1 MKKKTAAYLAIGIV
15 GIALA
20 LAAKFLLQ
28 GFLSNVQSGAMV
40 GVGAGLFGY
49 GMGKGCVALWGEKHP
64 DLMKQSELEEKD
76 ERNVAILDRAKA
88 KALDMMFYVF
98 GALMIS
104 LALMGADIG
113 VVLLLVAAYLFVAGC
128 MVYYLCK
135 YQKEM

>member
-20 LAAKFLLQ
+20 LDAKFLLQ

-64 DLMKQSELEEKD
+64 DLMKQSEIEEKD
-76 ERNVAILDRAKA
+76 ERNVAIGNAAKA
-88 KALDMMFYVF
+88 KGYDVMTFAF
-98 GALMIS
+98 GAMLLFSVLMEAD
-104 LALMGADIG
+104 LALT
-113 VVLLLVAAYLFVAGC
+113 LVMVAVYLFIQF
-128 MVYYLCK
+128 YSLWWRFK
-135 YQKEM
+135 LEKEM

>member
-1 MKKKTAAYLAIGIV
+1 MKKKTAAYLAIGVV

-64 DLMKQSELEEKD
+64 DLMKQSEIEEKD
-76 ERNVAILDRAKA
+76 ERNVAILNRAKA
-88 KALDMMFYVF
+88 KALDRMFYVF
-98 GALMIS
+98 GALMVS

-113 VVLLLVAAYLFVAGC
+113 IVLLLVAAYLFVAGC
-128 MVYYLCK
+128 MVYYMCK

>member
-64 DLMKQSELEEKD
+64 DPVPEL
-76 ERNVAILDRAKA
+76 RGGVAAAVYNDLNAH
-88 KALDMMFYVF
+88 
-98 GALMIS
+98 
-104 LALMGADIG
+104 
-113 VVLLLVAAYLFVAGC
+113 VVL
-128 MVYYLCK
+128 
-135 YQKEM
+135 QKVSSCFQHKVIIF